1 VVPVII
7 DAHAHLSN
15 TDYGNVELY
24 LQQMTEAGVGQA
36 VVVPGGMMDVR
47 KMTDY
52 VIGRTKAENPVPD
65 NAYIKSACA
74 DRKGV
79 LTGFA
84 CVDPHADGAA
94 AAFERTLKEG
104 FKGLKLNPMT
114 HQFAFSGAPVR
125 QLAEICGA
133 YGVPMYS
140 HVLFNPGASTA
151 KFADL
156 AKSFPKV
163 NFILGHTGF
172 GPADQDGLA
181 AAGKLNNFYLESSTG
196 NWLHLKE
203 IIRRAGAGKLI
214 FGSEFPLSHP
224 KAELEKILL
233 LGLKGND
240 QDRVLGGNMLSLL
253 PGGSKQVQNTGSVP
267 SRPPVRSTNPGAG
280 GRVGY

>member
-1 VVPVII
+1 MII
-7 DAHAHLSN
+7 DAHAHISN

-24 LQQMTEAGVGQA
+24 LQQMAEAGIGQA

-52 VIGRTKAENPVPD
+52 VIGRTKAENPVPN
-65 NAYIKSACA
+65 NAYVKEACA
-74 DRKGV
+74 GRKGV

-84 CVDPHADGAA
+84 CVDPHTDGAVS
-94 AAFERTLKEG
+94 AFERAIKEG

-114 HQFAFSGAPVR
+114 HQFSFASTAVR

-133 YGVPMYS
+133 YGVPLYS
-140 HVLFNPGASTA
+140 HVLFNPGAATS
-151 KFADL
+151 KFVEL
-156 AKSFPKV
+156 AKNFPKV

-172 GPADQDGLA
+172 GPADQDGLEA
-181 AAGKLNNFYLESSTG
+181 AQRLNNFYLESSTG

-203 IIRRAGAGKLI
+203 TIRRAGAGKLI
-214 FGSEFPLSHP
+214 YGSEFPLSHA

-240 QDRVLGGNMLSLL
+240 LDRVLGGNILSLL
-253 PGGSKQVQNTGSVP
+253 PGGGKQVQDKGSISAGP
-267 SRPPVRSTNPGAG
+267 SVRNANLRSG
-280 GRVGY
+280 GRVGL